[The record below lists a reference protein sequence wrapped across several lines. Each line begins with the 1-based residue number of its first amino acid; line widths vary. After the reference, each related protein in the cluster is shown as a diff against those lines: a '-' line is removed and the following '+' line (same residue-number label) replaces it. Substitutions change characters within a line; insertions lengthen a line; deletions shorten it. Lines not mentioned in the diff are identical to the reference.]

1 MDDTMSR
8 AERFFAGKGVE
19 FTRDEEGVTAE
30 IAMQMRPGGERY
42 DYLLWVEIRKR
53 KKKQLQSAQGSFCYS
68 EEHFPGVLSEDLHF
82 RAEGLADAF
91 RYVDAVKS
99 DRFRARIVGCV
110 KRLTGDMENEFRR
123 YVPELNET
131 EIVRVSA

>member
-42 DYLLWVEIRKR
+42 DYLLWEFYQRTYILEQNDWRMLFVM
-53 KKKQLQSAQGSFCYS
+53 
-68 EEHFPGVLSEDLHF
+68 
-82 RAEGLADAF
+82 
-91 RYVDAVKS
+91 
-99 DRFRARIVGCV
+99 
-110 KRLTGDMENEFRR
+110 LT
-123 YVPELNET
+123 L
-131 EIVRVSA
+131 